1 MYPSSRASRRFRVSC
16 DANQDF
22 SHVLSEIK
30 KVLSLKHSEGE
41 IRGKLKKVNVTVR
54 VHCVFNF
61 SQITRSPLEFSS
73 KADCLPI
80 MFRTERCAMET
91 GHACGSSLQVMERRR
106 APGTSKHAYTTQVGV
121 GLIAFKL
128 KCGKVAH
135 QSLPFEDLASVP
147 ARAPRSPLQLAW
159 GQISAAKIRENRDFR
174 DFRVYVQE
182 LVDMNHADF
191 ICGDCPD
198 RGVSGDESQKGQGA
212 SSTRVHSLVTWQN

>member
-1 MYPSSRASRRFRVSC
+1 MQS
-16 DANQDF
+16 Q
-22 SHVLSEIK
+22 IK
-30 KVLSLKHSEGE
+30 RVLSLKYSQGE
-41 IRGKLKKVNVTVR
+41 FRGKLKEVGVIFRGHLVL
-54 VHCVFNF
+54 NF

-73 KADCLPI
+73 KADCLPL
-80 MFRTERCAMET
+80 MFRTERGAMET

-106 APGTSKHAYTTQVGV
+106 APGTLEHAYTTQVGV

-128 KCGKVAH
+128 RCGKVAH
-135 QSLPFEDLASVP
+135 QSLPFEDLTSVP

-174 DFRVYVQE
+174 DFRVHVQQLVDM

-191 ICGDCPD
+191 SCGDCPD

-212 SSTRVHSLVTWQN
+212 SSTRVHSRVTWQN